1 MQFTPGPW
9 YVGAVMSDGSFAVEE
24 CNYAE
29 ETIVA
34 TVMPNFIDGKA
45 LQSGNAKLIAAA
57 PEMLEALEA
66 ACRELLA
73 SDIVTQILREEKGLP
88 HSECP
93 TLRMVRDIIIKVTA

>member
-9 YVGAVMSDGSFAVEE
+9 YVGVALSDGSLIVEE
-24 CNYAE
+24 CNYEE

-57 PEMLEALEA
+57 PEMLEALEE
-66 ACRELLA
+66 ACRELTA
-73 SDIVTQILREEKGLP
+73 ADIVTQILREEKGLP
-88 HSECP
+88 HTECP
-93 TLRMVRDIIIKVTA
+93 TLKLVRDLIIKVTA